1 MMLNQAD
8 SNTNMTLPSA
18 ISPNNMLGQRATTTL
33 GNAPNNI
40 VLTSIEMNWITEGS
54 EEEKAAA
61 AINREE
67 TKI

>member
-1 MMLNQAD
+1 MMHQVD

-18 ISPNNMLGQRATTTL
+18 ISPNNLLGNRTTNTL

-54 EEEKAAA
+54 EEEKKAAA
-61 AINREE
+61 SNREE
-67 TKI
+67 FKI

>member
-1 MMLNQAD
+1 MMHQVD

-18 ISPNNMLGQRATTTL
+18 ISPNNLLGNRTTNTL

-54 EEEKAAA
+54 EEEKKAAA
-61 AINREE
+61 NDREE
-67 TKI
+67 FKI